1 MKAVVFHGV
10 GDIRLDDVSE
20 PTLQE
25 PTDAIV
31 RLTAIAICGTD
42 LHAVR
47 GTQSQV
53 KPGTILG
60 HEGVGIVEQVGS
72 DVKNV
77 KVGDRVV
84 VTSSISCGTCDNC
97 RRERY
102 ELCLKANPN
111 GPKAASAIFG
121 GNEATGSY
129 NGLQA
134 EKARIPFADNTL
146 VKLPDSISDDQ
157 AILLSDIFPTG
168 YYAAEIAQIQPGN
181 TVAVFG
187 CGPVG
192 LFCILCAQLFGAGRI
207 FAVDT
212 IPDRLEMA
220 RNMGAEVIDY
230 NADDPVKTIKQ
241 YTGQI
246 GVDRAIDAVGV
257 EANRPHSGLQQLK
270 SIVTNTFAKADNQP
284 QSPAP
289 EANPQGDNWHPGD
302 APGQAL
308 SWAVS
313 VLAKAGT
320 LAVIGVYPKTM
331 EDFPLGFAMNKN
343 LSVIGGHCPQRRY
356 IPRLIELVSSGA
368 VDPLQILTK
377 TEPFTSVIDAYKAFD
392 EREPGWIKVKLEPVG
407 SA

>member
-10 GDIRLDDVSE
+10 GDIRLDDVPE

-25 PTDAIV
+25 PTDAIL

-42 LHAVR
+42 LHTVR

-134 EKARIPFADNTL
+134 
-146 VKLPDSISDDQ
+146 
-157 AILLSDIFPTG
+157 
-168 YYAAEIAQIQPGN
+168 QIQPGN

-230 NADDPVKTIKQ
+230 NADDLVKTIKQ

-257 EANRPHSGLQQLK
+257 EANRPQSGLQQLK
-270 SIVTNTFAKADNQP
+270 SIVTNAFAKADNQP

-289 EANPQGDNWHPGD
+289 EANPQGDNWHPGE

-308 SWAVS
+308 SWADQS
-313 VLAKAGT
+313 ETRTRG
-320 LAVIGVYPKTM
+320 
-331 EDFPLGFAMNKN
+331 
-343 LSVIGGHCPQRRY
+343 
-356 IPRLIELVSSGA
+356 
-368 VDPLQILTK
+368 
-377 TEPFTSVIDAYKAFD
+377 
-392 EREPGWIKVKLEPVG
+392 
-407 SA
+407 